1 MSNAFGYAL
10 VAALGNVVG
19 ALAVTRRAARELAL
33 IEHFVAF
40 GAGFMLAVAL
50 VEVLP
55 EAFARSGTAAP
66 ALVLAGY
73 LAVHFTQHTLTP
85 HFHFGEE
92 THAVNRVAGT
102 SALVGLLLHTFFDG
116 VAIAS
121 AFLVR
126 PALGVMVFIA
136 IFLHKLPEGVT
147 VSSLMMAGGRSGGQ
161 AIGAA
166 AMLGAATLAGVALT
180 DQISFLIHHG
190 LALSAGVTIYV
201 AASNLVPEF
210 QGKRGWTLPTAF
222 FAGAATFYVTKAPPW
237 PPGTPGPG
245 CRTPPRGSARR
256 RVRSRG
262 HRPSARCSGR
272 PASPHPPRTRGR
284 PERDPQAANELLR
297 GAQSVSLRHVRGYR
311 YRGASDLI
319 HQSEMPVEWGCHRE
333 PIRCLGE
340 LLRHPPSVQ
349 LLQLSHRAKIEP
361 RHAFLGTSVLRTGH
375 VFAQHVSRF
384 PFPLSR
390 V

>member
-1 MSNAFGYAL
+1 MSSALGYAL
-10 VAALGNVVG
+10 IAALGNVVG

-40 GAGFMLAVAL
+40 GAGFMLSVAV

-55 EAFARSGTAAP
+55 EAFTRSGSAAP

-92 THAVNRVAGT
+92 THAVNRIAGT

-126 PALGVMVFIA
+126 PALGVMVFVA

-147 VSSLMMAGGRSGGQ
+147 VSSLMMAGGRTGGQ

-166 AMLGAATLAGVALT
+166 AMLGVATLAGVALT
-180 DQISFLIHHG
+180 DHIGFLVHHG

-210 QGKRGWTLPTAF
+210 QGKRGWKLPAAF
-222 FAGAATFYVTKAPPW
+222 FAGAAAFYVTK
-237 PPGTPGPG
+237 TVLD
-245 CRTPPRGSARR
+245 
-256 RVRSRG
+256 RVS
-262 HRPSARCSGR
+262 
-272 PASPHPPRTRGR
+272 
-284 PERDPQAANELLR
+284 
-297 GAQSVSLRHVRGYR
+297 
-311 YRGASDLI
+311 
-319 HQSEMPVEWGCHRE
+319 
-333 PIRCLGE
+333 
-340 LLRHPPSVQ
+340 
-349 LLQLSHRAKIEP
+349 
-361 RHAFLGTSVLRTGH
+361 
-375 VFAQHVSRF
+375 
-384 PFPLSR
+384 
-390 V
+390 